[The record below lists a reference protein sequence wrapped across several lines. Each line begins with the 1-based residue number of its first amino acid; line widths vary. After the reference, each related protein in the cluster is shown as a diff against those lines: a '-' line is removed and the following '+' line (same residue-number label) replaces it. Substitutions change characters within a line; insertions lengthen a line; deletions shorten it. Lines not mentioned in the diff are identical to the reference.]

1 MWGMVGCFDFVFLLW
16 GLVLSWGVL
25 CVLVCALGFG
35 EVVLCCL

>member
-1 MWGMVGCFDFVFLLW
+1 MGYGRLFVFFLLW

-35 EVVLCCL
+35 EVVLFCL